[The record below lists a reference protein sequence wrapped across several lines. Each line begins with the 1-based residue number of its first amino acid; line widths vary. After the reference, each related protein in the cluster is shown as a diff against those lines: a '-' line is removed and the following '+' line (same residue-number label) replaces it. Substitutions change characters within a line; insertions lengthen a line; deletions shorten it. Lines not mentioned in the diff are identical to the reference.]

1 MLRVYVSS
9 AALVLL
15 IAGCPQGNDHQAY
28 VDAAH
33 NTCTPGDICRPAIDA
48 CDVAEMCT
56 SSGSCPT
63 DSFAVGGTACADG
76 DLCNGAE
83 TCNGTGSCVAGTAL
97 SCDDSMTASAD
108 ACAAATGCVHLGFV
122 DAAPTTQ
129 YGNTTGGTAFPDAC
143 PAGQVMVGFNAQLGA
158 SFDQVGVICA
168 PIALASGTLAVTTG
182 TAVDQP
188 LRGTNPGTP
197 ASSTCPA
204 GTMVVGFAGR
214 AGALIDQL
222 QLRCAAITVTGTPP
236 QASVGTAAAQ
246 TAVGGTG
253 GVAFPDTDCAAGA
266 VAVGAEIRAGGS
278 VDAFGLRCGTPTVTT
293 N

>member
-1 MLRVYVSS
+1 MFRAPLSYAV
-9 AALVLL
+9 LVLL
-15 IAGCPQGNDHQAY
+15 IAGCPSGNDQTAY
-28 VDAAH
+28 VDAGRG
-33 NTCTPGDICRPAIDA
+33 TCTPGDICRPAANA

-56 SSGSCPT
+56 SDGSCPT
-63 DSFAVGGTACADG
+63 DTLAAAGTACADS

-97 SCDDSMTASAD
+97 SCDDSMAASAD

-122 DAAPTTQ
+122 DAAATTQ
-129 YGNTTGGTAFPDAC
+129 FGNTTGGTAFPDAC

-168 PIALASGTLAVTTG
+168 PIALASGTLAVSTG

-188 LRGTNPGTP
+188 LRGTNTGTP
-197 ASSTCPA
+197 AASTCPA

-222 QLRCAAITVTGTPP
+222 QLRCAAITVTGAPP
-236 QASVGTAAAQ
+236 QASVGTATAL

-266 VAVGAEIRAGGS
+266 VAVGADIRAGGS
-278 VDAFGLRCGTPTVTT
+278 IDAFGLRCGVPTVTT